1 MPIRLQILY
10 FFLQLPNKGLNL
22 EPKVLWKKKAD
33 LIIPLRFSAF
43 LLVLHSSIYIHL
55 LECPITPCIT
65 KKIAMRC
72 KFKRFYIP
80 ELFSYLLHFISEQ
93 GRCIMIKRCASLHLA
108 KPQIFPQIALVPNKQ
123 TPTLLKI
130 RMKIS
135 HQSFLVLK

>member
-1 MPIRLQILY
+1 M
-10 FFLQLPNKGLNL
+10 
-22 EPKVLWKKKAD
+22 
-33 LIIPLRFSAF
+33 IIPLRFSAC
-43 LLVLHSSIYIHL
+43 SSLQINAYCDIHPL
-55 LECPITPCIT
+55 TRMPYNSMCH

-80 ELFSYLLHFISEQ
+80 KLFSYLLHFISEQ

-130 RMKIS
+130 RMEIS
-135 HQSFLVLK
+135 LQSFLVKSYFFAFALKIFFKHEMNFFFVIQF